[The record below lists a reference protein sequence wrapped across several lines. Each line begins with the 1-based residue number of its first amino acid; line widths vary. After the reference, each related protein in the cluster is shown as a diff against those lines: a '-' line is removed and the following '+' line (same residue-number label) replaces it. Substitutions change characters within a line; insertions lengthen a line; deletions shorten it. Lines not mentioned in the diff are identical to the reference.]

1 MLRMRLNWLGRN
13 RIESKQATGTSFA
26 EVKQDPPRS
35 SVRGRI
41 KNMNRLSSLAI
52 GGLSLCLLVP
62 SAAAQIASGSTNIAD
77 RVAQV
82 ILPDR
87 ISLDSPLAPVTSLR
101 PPRPERPDLPLDIRQ
116 RLLLFEKL
124 REAYLARQQD
134 LLRKLRSGPTD
145 DDRARIRAQLQALRQ
160 DWLERTRAFQEEA
173 TTRLRELPNELPKYR
188 ELLQDTRPDTVHKRR
203 G

>member
-1 MLRMRLNWLGRN
+1 
-13 RIESKQATGTSFA
+13 
-26 EVKQDPPRS
+26 
-35 SVRGRI
+35 
-41 KNMNRLSSLAI
+41 MNRLSSLVI
-52 GGLSLCLLVP
+52 GGLGFCLLVFP
-62 SAAAQIASGSTNIAD
+62 ASAQIVPGSTNIAD

-87 ISLDSPLAPVTSLR
+87 IALDSSMAPVSGIR
-101 PPRPERPDLPLDIRQ
+101 PTRPERPDLPLDIRQ
-116 RLLLFEKL
+116 RLLRFEKL

-134 LLRKLRSGPTD
+134 LLRKLHAGATD

-160 DWLERTRAFQEEA
+160 DWLERSRAFQEEA

-203 G
+203 GGD